1 MFFFLSKT
9 LGQLL
14 NPLVLLVILL
24 LLGLFLKKPFL
35 RYLFGG
41 AFALFFLIF
50 TNPVITNE
58 VMEWWEVP
66 PVAYATLQEP
76 YQAAIVLS
84 GVTAS
89 DKGPH
94 DRVHFH
100 KGADRVM
107 HAIQLYKMGRVRN
120 LLLSGGSGSI
130 EADSVSE
137 AARMRRVMLL
147 SGVPDSVIMLEGK
160 SRNTYENAVYSK
172 QMLDSLFVDRRYLL
186 VTSAFHMRRA
196 QACFRK
202 AGVETDPFTADFYSS
217 DTPYEFSSFVIPRAE
232 AIVAWDKL
240 IKEWVG
246 LLMYSLSGYI

>member
-14 NPLVLLVILL
+14 NPLVLLVVLL
-24 LLGLFLKKPFL
+24 LLGLFLKKPLLKRLFL
-35 RYLFGG
+35 G

-66 PVAYATLQEP
+66 PVAYKAIEKP

-84 GVTAS
+84 GVTGS

-94 DRVHFH
+94 DRIHFH

-107 HAIQLYKMGRVRN
+107 HAIQLYKIGKVRN
-120 LLLSGGSGSI
+120 LLLSGGSGSL
-130 EADSVSE
+130 EADSVTE
-137 AARMRRVMLL
+137 AERMRRVMLL
-147 SGVPDSVIMLEGK
+147 SGVPDSVILLEGK

-172 QMLDSLFVDRRYLL
+172 QMLDSLYQNRHYLL

-196 QACFRK
+196 RACFNR
-202 AGVETDPFTADFYSS
+202 AGVQTDAFTTDFYSS
-217 DTPYEFSSFVIPRAE
+217 DTPYDFGSFVIPRGE

-246 LLMYSLSGYI
+246 WLMYKFSGYI